1 MCKRKSLFALLIIGV
16 VILGVISVSNYGS
29 AEQLPLI
36 IEKTNFHESWPVG
49 VPYLGSLKVS
59 PRGGG
64 VFLPKW
70 SVSSADTISDFGLK
84 YKMAGADQELMIVGT
99 PTKEG
104 KANVVVYVD
113 ASNYAQ
119 AYGNFSIEITP
130 NTLPINQN
138 DLAIDFSGLKA
149 GMAGRPY
156 SGIIKANNAAKR
168 PFWKLGTNNLSDF
181 GLTAPESSYGSSF
194 TIRSINSKSAK
205 EGTATG
211 TITLFSRIGQNE
223 TDEISGEF
231 KIEIKKSGG
240 GNGVI
245 APKISS
251 FKVNGARSAKKVT
264 EGDEITFSWNV
275 PNATS
280 MEIKGRLTPQSAED
294 PAGQKNICEENSE
307 GCKLPAGKL
316 KVKISKSSAFSLR
329 ATNTQ
334 DGKSKTTTSSVY
346 VIVKPVKKKVGTLV
360 VESKLDNKLYTGRIV
375 PVIDGKEQSGKDV
388 WRFFKDGKEDNQGNL
403 NINSVPK
410 VFNRTIGKWELKV
423 DSSVEGFRLFSPT
436 GKKISASLQS
446 ISPNGGEL
454 KSGGTIRFGL
464 NFKISDDNGGGGLTI
479 TTASLADAT
488 VGAAYGQSLSAIG
501 GTAPYAWSIISGKL
515 PAGLT
520 LNSAG
525 LLSGTPTKADS
536 KTFKIQVQDSSSP
549 KKSKVQQFA
558 LTVKNTGTEVK
569 YSCNSQGSCVEDP
582 TGSYSDPMCGNACS
596 SNTSTTPDLNQ
607 AYKILQNI
615 EKEQQILCSDWKFL
629 DLAVEKLNNANARW
643 GYHKYPETKK
653 KLSVSQDRIAWYNG
667 TGVPQ
672 NGSGEV
678 IAFDIIQDYKCKDHV
693 APILRKPKV
702 VPYENDQWSYPR
714 SNQKSSVVE
723 TPELAELEIGTVT
736 PILNLALVEDVAAPN
751 KSLIA
756 QGLDAMD
763 SISLPVQF
771 YTEKFFRDALSASFW
786 KKVKKSLEFK
796 KAPKRKLKSTPSP
809 TK

>member
-479 TTASLADAT
+479 TTASFADGT
-488 VGAAYGQSLSAIG
+488 VGAAYSQSLSATG
-501 GTAPYAWSIISGKL
+501 GTVPYTWSIISGKL

-536 KTFKIQVQDSSSP
+536 KTFKIKVVDSSSP
-549 KKSKVQQFA
+549 KKSKIQQFA
-558 LTVKNTGTEVK
+558 LAVKNTSTEVK
-569 YSCNSQGSCVEDP
+569 YSCNSQGSCVADP
-582 TGSYSDPMCGNACS
+582 TGLYGNSSCDNACTPPAGGGS
-596 SNTSTTPDLNQ
+596 PDLGR
-607 AYKILQNI
+607 AYNVLQKVSADI
-615 EKEQQILCSDWKFL
+615 RSCPTWPFMDEAIKQLRVFDS
-629 DLAVEKLNNANARW
+629 RW
-643 GYHKYPETKK
+643 GYHNYPKTKSS
-653 KLSVSQDRIAWYNG
+653 LVVSQDRIAWYS
-667 TGVPQ
+667 
-672 NGSGEV
+672 GSGEPV
-678 IAFDIIQDYKCKDHV
+678 NGSNQVLAYDIISGYCTSKAK
-693 APILRKPKV
+693 LRKPSLVHSSEFNYK
-702 VPYENDQWSYPR
+702 DQWKFPR
-714 SNQKSSVVE
+714 EKSSMVE

-736 PILNLALVEDVAAPN
+736 PTPNLALVEDVVALN

-756 QGLDAMD
+756 QGLDAVD
-763 SISLPVQF
+763 SIVLPAQF
-771 YTEKFFRDALSASFW
+771 YTEKFFRDALSVSFW
-786 KKVKKSLEFK
+786 KKVKKSLELK
-796 KAPKRKLKSTPSP
+796 KLAPKRKLKSTPSP